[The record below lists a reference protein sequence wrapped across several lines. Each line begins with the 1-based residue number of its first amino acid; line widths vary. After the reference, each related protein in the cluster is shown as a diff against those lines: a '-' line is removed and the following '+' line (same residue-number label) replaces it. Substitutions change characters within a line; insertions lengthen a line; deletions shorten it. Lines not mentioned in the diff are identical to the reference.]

1 MIQLPIIGSFLEATG
16 TILEKKVLRDKRMNY
31 KNYTVYEFAAIILIM
46 LTFIWFVWGLKPE
59 ALTPTNILIFA
70 FVVIIATLANLFIF
84 YSLKRENVT
93 EFEPIW
99 VMQPLFTIL
108 LAFILFSGERNWII
122 FALALIASL
131 SLVISHI
138 EKHHLKFDKYIIAAL
153 VGSFLFAVELV
164 ASKPLL
170 PHYSPFSFYF
180 LRCVF
185 IFIITF
191 LIYRPNFKKIGK
203 TNIIMILAIGLIWAL
218 YRAIIYYGYESVGII
233 FTTIIFIL
241 SPVLM
246 FIFAVVFLKEK
257 PTMRQIISTIIIVI
271 CVALA
276 ITIKN

>member
-16 TILEKKVLRDKRMNY
+16 TILEKKVLKDKRMNY
-31 KNYTVYEFAAIILIM
+31 KNYTVYEFAAIILVM

-59 ALTPTNILIFA
+59 AFALKNLLIFA
-70 FVVIIATLANLFIF
+70 FVILVATLANLFIF

-99 VMQPLFTIL
+99 VMQPLFTVL
-108 LAFILFSGERNWII
+108 LAFIFFSGERNWTI
-122 FALALIASL
+122 FALALIASF
-131 SLVISHI
+131 SLVLSHVK
-138 EKHHLKFDKYIIAAL
+138 KHHLKYDKYIIAAL
-153 VGSFLFAVELV
+153 IGSFLFAVELV

-170 PHYSPFSFYF
+170 PYYSPFSFYF
-180 LRCVF
+180 IRCVF

-191 LIYRPNFKKIGK
+191 LIYGPDFKRIGK
-203 TNIIMILAIGLIWAL
+203 SNIIMIFAIGLIWAL

-246 FIFAVVFLKEK
+246 FIFAVIFLKEK
-257 PTMRQIISTIIIVI
+257 PTMGQIISTIIIVI

>member
-16 TILEKKVLRDKRMNY
+16 TILEKKVLKNKYLNY
-31 KNYTVYEFAAIILIM
+31 KNYTVYEFLAILVVM
-46 LTFIWFVWGLKPE
+46 LTFIWFVWDLKPE
-59 ALTPTNILIFA
+59 ALTIKNIIIFA
-70 FVVIIATLANLFIF
+70 FVILIATLANLFIF
-84 YSLKRENVT
+84 YSLKREKIT

-108 LAFILFSGERNWII
+108 LAFMLYGSERNWGI
-122 FALALIASL
+122 FFLALIASL
-131 SLVISHI
+131 SLVLSHI

-153 VGSFLFAVELV
+153 IGSFLFAVELV

-170 PHYSPFSFYF
+170 PYYSPFSFYF
-180 LRCVF
+180 IRCFF
-185 IFIITF
+185 IFAITF
-191 LIYRPNFKKIGK
+191 LIYRPNFKNIGK
-203 TNIIMILAIGLIWAL
+203 TNTIMILIIGLIWAL

-257 PTMRQIISTIIIVI
+257 PTWKQIISTIVIVV

-276 ITIKN
+276 IMIKN

>member
-16 TILEKKVLRDKRMNY
+16 TILEKKVLKDKRMNS

-59 ALTPTNILIFA
+59 ALTLTNILIFA
-70 FVVIIATLANLFIF
+70 FVVVVATLANLFIF

-108 LAFILFSGERNWII
+108 LAFIFFSGERNWTI
-122 FALALIASL
+122 FVLAIVASL
-131 SLVISHI
+131 SLVLSHVK
-138 EKHHLKFDKYIIAAL
+138 KHHLKFDKYIIAAL
-153 VGSFLFAVELV
+153 IGCFLFAVELV

-170 PHYSPFSFYF
+170 PYYSPFSFYF
-180 LRCVF
+180 IRCVF
-185 IFIITF
+185 IFILTF
-191 LIYRPNFKKIGK
+191 LIYHPDFKNIGK

-246 FIFAVVFLKEK
+246 FLFAVVFLKEK
-257 PTMRQIISTIIIVI
+257 PTMRQIVSTIIIVI

-276 ITIKN
+276 ITVKN